1 MRSQDV
7 AKYLLEHPEF
17 FDEYAELLTSIEVPH
32 PRGGHAI
39 PLSERQVLSL
49 RDKSRVLEGKLRE
62 LVQFGESNDV
72 ISDRVHRI
80 SLALMAAPD
89 AAGLVACVHRNLRE
103 DFGVPAAA
111 LRVWGVPALAGM
123 AQADAISEEA
133 RVFAESLS
141 SPYFS
146 ERPMFESAAWFE
158 GLDMEL
164 ELHAFVYVPLR
175 AERPL
180 GVLAMASPDPARF
193 TPDMGTLYL
202 TRLGELLSMALMRYA

>member
-17 FDEYAELLTSIEVPH
+17 FDEYAELLTAVEVPH
-32 PRGGHAI
+32 PRAGHAI

-62 LVQFGESNDV
+62 LVQFGETNDV
-72 ISDRVHRI
+72 ISDRVHRL
-80 SLALMAAPD
+80 SLALLAAPD
-89 AAGLVACVHRNLRE
+89 APGVVASVRRILRE

-111 LRVWGVPALAGM
+111 LRVWGVPALAG
-123 AQADAISEEA
+123 AAEAEALSEEA

-146 ERPMFESAAWFE
+146 ERAMFESAAWFE
-158 GLDMEL
+158 DAGAEL
-164 ELHAFVYVPLR
+164 RAYVYVPLR
-175 AERPL
+175 TERPL

-193 TPDMGTLYL
+193 APDMGTLYL
-202 TRLGELLSMALMRYA
+202 TRLGELVSMALARHA

>member
-1 MRSQDV
+1 MQSQDV

-32 PRGGHAI
+32 PYGGHAI

-49 RDKSRVLEGKLRE
+49 RDKSRLLEGKLRE

-89 AAGLVACVHRNLRE
+89 APGLVACVRRNLRE
-103 DFGVPAAA
+103 DFGVPAVA
-111 LRVWGVPALAGM
+111 LRVWGVEALAGT
-123 AQADAISEEA
+123 AEADDVSDEV

-146 ERPMFESAAWFE
+146 ERPMFDSAAWFD
-158 GLDMEL
+158 GADAEL
-164 ELHAFVYVPLR
+164 RAFVYVPLR

-202 TRLGELLSMALMRYA
+202 TRLGELVSMALKRYA